1 MERDCGMAEEKSL
14 LKKIR
19 EKELEM
25 SVKVDQ
31 ARIEAD
37 HALEQAKRESQAL
50 IKTSEVEGK
59 KAANDF
65 FQSEL
70 EKIQAEADHV
80 RAVAKEEVKA
90 VREKGEKNLPQAVE
104 RIVAIVLSG

>member
-1 MERDCGMAEEKSL
+1 MTEEKSF

-25 SVKVDQ
+25 SIKVDQ

-37 HALEQAKRESQAL
+37 EALEKAKKESLAL
-50 IKTSEVEGK
+50 IAASEVKGK
-59 KAANDF
+59 KEADEF

-70 EKIQAEADHV
+70 DKIKAEVDKV
-80 RAVAKEEVKA
+80 RAQVREEVTA
-90 VREKGEKNLPQAVE
+90 VRENGEKNVPRAVE
-104 RIVAIVLSG
+104 RIIAIVLEG